1 MNLTEQIN
9 IDIKNAMLAKDA
21 AKLAALRAVKSE
33 LLLEASKGGNSE
45 ISEET
50 GQKLVQKLVKQR
62 KDALEIYVAQKRQDL
77 ADVEQFQIDVLT
89 TYLPKQMDEAEVRK
103 IIQEVIVQTGA
114 SSAADMGKVMGASMG
129 KLSGKADGKLISA
142 IVKEE
147 LSK

>member
-9 IDIKNAMLAKDA
+9 NDIKAAMLAKDA

-62 KDALEIYVAQKRQDL
+62 KDALEIYLEQKRQDL
-77 ADVEQFQIDVLT
+77 ADVEQFQIDVLSN
-89 TYLPKQMDEAEVRK
+89 YLPKQIDEAEVRK
-103 IIQEVIVQTGA
+103 IIQEVIAKTGA
-114 SSAADMGKVMGASMG
+114 SSPADMGKVMGASMG
-129 KLSGKADGKLISA
+129 QLNGKADGKLISA